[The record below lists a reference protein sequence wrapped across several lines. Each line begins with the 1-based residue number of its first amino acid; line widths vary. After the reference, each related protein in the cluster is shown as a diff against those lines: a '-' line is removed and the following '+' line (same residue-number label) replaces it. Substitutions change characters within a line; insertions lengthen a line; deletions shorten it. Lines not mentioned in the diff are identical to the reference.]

1 MLQQNLLRVAPDGYD
16 CTGLTGSRRWMAPEV
31 CLCKLYGLSADVYGF
46 SLLFHYL
53 MTLELP
59 YQRYNIKQHM
69 KNVIIGGERPNG
81 KKLKVPTELKEAI
94 ISGWNENPHKRPSMV
109 KLCNLIQDAVV
120 RRKQDVQK
128 NKRRS
133 TVAHIFDRSRALNEK
148 SVLSMVGEDDE
159 EE

>member
-1 MLQQNLLRVAPDGYD
+1 
-16 CTGLTGSRRWMAPEV
+16 MAPEV

-69 KNVIIGGERPNG
+69 KNVVLGGERPNG

-94 ISGWNENPHKRPSMV
+94 LSGWNENPHTRPSMA
-109 KLCNLIQDAVV
+109 KLCDLIQDAVV

-128 NKRRS
+128 NKRMS

-148 SVLSMVGEDDE
+148 SVLSMVGEGNE
-159 EE
+159 EEE